1 MTNDNIVPMP
11 NTALH
16 PAPVIIDD
24 SRLQTI
30 WDRQHR
36 RQNWIVG
43 GCCATALLIAGA
55 LVVMAFRI
63 NAEPPKV
70 EVAAPVINIPEQ
82 KAPVVNIAVPE
93 QPAPVVNIT
102 VPHSVA
108 AAPAV
113 TPQPLRTGEAKIV
126 TNFVKFYEVTV
137 GQHEVITGWRFR
149 DSTSTTPSEQ
159 WCFIHIDRT
168 RRLYLGEDGKLTS
181 NLATDARAVGIDPG
195 LAEQLAKSCRWYNT
209 SSTSSTSSTEL
220 RDPTR

>member
-1 MTNDNIVPMP
+1 MTNDNIVQMP
-11 NTALH
+11 NPALH

-70 EVAAPVINIPEQ
+70 EVAAPAISIPAPVVNVTVPEQ
-82 KAPVVNIAVPE
+82 KAPVVNV
-93 QPAPVVNIT
+93 T
-102 VPHSVA
+102 VPPVPT
-108 AAPAV
+108 APAV
-113 TPQPLRTGEAKIV
+113 AAQPLRTGESKVV
-126 TNFVKFYEVTV
+126 TEHSIFHTATV
-137 GQHEVITGWRFR
+137 GKYSVITGWEYHSSN
-149 DSTSTTPSEQ
+149 DATPHTQFCYVNVS
-159 WCFIHIDRT
+159 RT
-168 RRLYLGEDGKLTS
+168 GRLF
-181 NLATDARAVGIDPG
+181 LANEGVALRTIEADARSLGMEAGI
-195 LAEQLAKSCRWYNT
+195 AETLIKSCRWFNGG
-209 SSTSSTSSTEL
+209 SSSGPEL